1 MRHAIYAKKLNID
14 SSFIIIILDRSN
26 PKAKDAI
33 MLTLVS
39 FSVQDRLQDTVPW
52 SQLNSNPPRSAPQA
66 RCELYG

>member
-14 SSFIIIILDRSN
+14 SSFIIIIILDRSN

-39 FSVQDRLQDTVPW
+39 FSVQDRLQDTVP
-52 SQLNSNPPRSAPQA
+52 
-66 RCELYG
+66 